1 MKRFTFH
8 TTSKVHVTNYRCLH
22 EDYHQFQACVLFKS
36 MNNCAHLLCGDAA
49 ASGCR
54 ITIIIYPYQLC
65 DTQIYHKQQTLV
77 FIRIHILI
85 LERNSFGV
93 DILHL
98 DMLIHLLFIQIQS
111 AGHNEIFKVA
121 SREIWKMDIWKPIQ

>member
-1 MKRFTFH
+1 MRRRCSFWMPDHDHHLSLPTLRHSNISQTTNIGIH
-8 TTSKVHVTNYRCLH
+8 T
-22 EDYHQFQACVLFKS
+22 
-36 MNNCAHLLCGDAA
+36 
-49 ASGCR
+49 
-54 ITIIIYPYQLC
+54 
-65 DTQIYHKQQTLV
+65 
-77 FIRIHILI
+77 HILI